1 MAPVSIIFGILL
13 ILVGAAGFGVS
24 YQPDKPVPY
33 TAFIPAAFGLVL
45 AVLGMLARKDS
56 LRKHAMHAAAMVGLI
71 GCIGAGIMAAPKLVT
86 MVSGG
91 EVERRNAVIAQ
102 TVMAGLCLVFVLLC
116 IKSFM
121 DARRR
126 RSSEQGGE
134 PAA

>member
-24 YQPDKPVPY
+24 YQPDKPAPY
-33 TAFIPAAFGLVL
+33 TAFIPAAFGLLL

-71 GCIGAGIMAAPKLVT
+71 GCIGAGIMAVPKLVT
-86 MVSGG
+86 MLSGG

-116 IKSFM
+116 IKSFV

-126 RSSEQGGE
+126 RGSEQGGE
-134 PAA
+134 PAP